1 MRCFRLGS
9 PANIAMGDSERGGRW
24 YGDVGSG
31 NSQIDWSVS
40 GPSQA
45 EAVNE
50 SGHDSRDIL
59 NDPSLYA
66 RCHFFG
72 LCLGEHLRVERSCCA
87 RELLRAR
94 RRLVGLVMMH
104 CVVSRKSSCK
114 STRRAGVRR
123 MMGTDVSRP
132 CATGCQ
138 WYRIRR

>member
-9 PANIAMGDSERGGRW
+9 PANIAMGDSERDGRW

-66 RCHFFG
+66 RCQFFG
-72 LCLGEHLRVERSCCA
+72 LCLGEHLRSKGVVVHVNCSGRVGG
-87 RELLRAR
+87 LLDW
-94 RRLVGLVMMH
+94 
-104 CVVSRKSSCK
+104 S
-114 STRRAGVRR
+114 
-123 MMGTDVSRP
+123 
-132 CATGCQ
+132 
-138 WYRIRR
+138 